1 MKNMETFK
9 KALAFFAVILGGLA
23 ALCIEIILLH
33 TKNYFFAI
41 LFLLVVWMAIPKAV
55 ELWKKAN
62 ENPR

>member
-23 ALCIEIILLH
+23 TFAVEAILIYG
-33 TKNYFFAI
+33 KNYFFAI
-41 LFLLVVWMAIPKAV
+41 LNLLVVWMAIPKAV